1 MNKIQKLFHLGQ
13 ARLVW
18 YIFYGLD
25 FIFSFV
31 SGLIT
36 YLGKILFPILRCN
49 GIYMLLLEVDQSNSN
64 PPPSNTTHL
73 FFFS

>member
-18 YIFYGLD
+18 YIFYGFD

-36 YLGKILFPILRCN
+36 YLGKILFPILHCN
-49 GIYMLLLEVDQSNSN
+49 GIYMLL
-64 PPPSNTTHL
+64 
-73 FFFS
+73 